1 MAGPCELILVTGF
14 LGAGKTTLLRSLLR
28 LSAGKRVHL
37 IINEFGKAG
46 VDGALL
52 EGLGASMD
60 EIVNGS
66 IFCACRLDQFESA
79 LDAVQ
84 RSLPELL
91 FVEASGLADPTA
103 IRTLLEQGTR
113 YPGIRYKGCIAL
125 ADAAR
130 LHRVIGTARVCHKQL
145 SVADLILL
153 TKTDIASKEETQAA
167 EALLQERYPGI
178 GLIRCVQ
185 GELPYDILEELST
198 RHPAMETD
206 SRRDLTLQKRCLAL
220 APGMTLTQLRGFLR
234 LFVEDTYRVK
244 GFVRL
249 GGETFLVDCVG
260 AYIHVS
266 PGVDRQADNRLTV
279 LAGEGMPL
287 RASLK
292 EALKLYGNWV
302 SDIGQEP

>member
-14 LGAGKTTLLRSLLR
+14 LGAGKTTLLRNLLR

-37 IINEFGKAG
+37 IVNEFGKVG

-66 IFCACRLDQFESA
+66 IFCVCRLDQFEAA

-91 FVEASGLADPTA
+91 FVEASGLSDPTA
-103 IRTLLEQGTR
+103 IRALLEQGTR

-125 ADAAR
+125 ADATR
-130 LHRVIGTARVCHKQL
+130 LHRVISTARVCHKQL

-153 TKTDIASKEETQAA
+153 SKTDIATREETQAA
-167 EALLQERYPGI
+167 EILLRERYPGI
-178 GLIRCVQ
+178 NVIRCVQ
-185 GELPYDILEELST
+185 GELPDGLLEGLST
-198 RHPAMETD
+198 GHPAMEES
-206 SRRDLTLQKRCLAL
+206 SRRDLTVQKHLLAV
-220 APGMTLTQLRGFLR
+220 APGMSAGQLRGFLR
-234 LFVEDTYRVK
+234 LIVEDTHRVK

-249 GGETFLVDCVG
+249 GEETFQVDCVG
-260 AYIHVS
+260 AYINVCYC
-266 PGVDRQADNRLTV
+266 GDRQTDNRLVV

-287 RASLK
+287 RRSLK
-292 EALKLYGNWV
+292 EAIALYGGWV
-302 SDIGQEP
+302 GEVGQEP